1 MATITTT
8 AVITRHYEFC
18 DEIFQHI
25 LSYIPKPKPMKL
37 LELHTIEDLLY
48 AVRWKTPKQLIYE
61 FRMLVSWE
69 QYEYEKSMVGRLH
82 RVKDLAERKH
92 QANKSLIIQDLRNY
106 WSKKQNG
113 MRRILNSEYNLYMCA
128 WYNPYWKILDR
139 IYKNEKRLLGDI
151 CEYGKEY
158 SEREAKREQQRR
170 RKLRPVSEASK
181 AKAKLARSRIVE
193 CEDCLKSMTFGSLT
207 RHQKKCNAVA

>member
-1 MATITTT
+1 
-8 AVITRHYEFC
+8 
-18 DEIFQHI
+18 
-25 LSYIPKPKPMKL
+25 MKL

-151 CEYGKEY
+151 CDAGYSY
-158 SEREAKREQQRR
+158 SEREQKREQQRR
-170 RKLRPVSEASK
+170 RKLRPVSEATK
-181 AKAKLARSRIVE
+181 AKSKLARSRIVE
-193 CEDCLKSMTFGSLT
+193 CEYCLKTMTHGSLS
-207 RHQKKCNAVA
+207 RHTKKCSVV